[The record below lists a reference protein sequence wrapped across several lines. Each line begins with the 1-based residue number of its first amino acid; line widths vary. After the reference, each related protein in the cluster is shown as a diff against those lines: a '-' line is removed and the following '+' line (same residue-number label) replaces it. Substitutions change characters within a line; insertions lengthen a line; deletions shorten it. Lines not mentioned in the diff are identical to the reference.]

1 MADINPLDIGPYFK
15 AEVITPYVSTTAG
28 GGDGSEVTP
37 TNDID
42 ASIYES
48 GFVVISYLTSLNT
61 SETLGFGLQ
70 IESSTTDGGGK
81 GADTVIQAVTT
92 VETGALTSHEDSTI
106 IEVTADQLHAQ
117 SRYVNFLVTPS
128 MSRSGTD
135 TCVWSATWVG
145 LLKNAPRS

>member
-1 MADINPLDIGPYFK
+1 MDINGLDIGPYFK
-15 AEVITPYVSTTAG
+15 AEVITPYVSTTASA
-28 GGDGSEVTP
+28 GDGSEVTP

-42 ASIYES
+42 LSQYQS

-70 IESSTTDGGGK
+70 LESSATDGSGY

-92 VETGALTSHEDSTI
+92 VETGALTAHEDSYI
-106 IEVTADQLHAQ
+106 IEVTSDQLRAAA
-117 SRYVNFLVTPS
+117 RYGNFLVTPS

-145 LLKNAPRS
+145 LLKDAPRS